1 MNNYEQFCNLL
12 YPVSKMDKKMIHK
25 MKSLGTQHLTS
36 KNAYCYAFTFE
47 GENRKAGQASP
58 RNAGIIG
65 SPPIKETELAK
76 IPKSIS

>member
-1 MNNYEQFCNLL
+1 
-12 YPVSKMDKKMIHK
+12 MIHK

-47 GENRKAGQASP
+47 GENRQAGQASP

-76 IPKSIS
+76 IQKSIS